1 MSAPSAG
8 GDAPGDV
15 SPPPYRT
22 PYRTAPLN
30 PWWILPFL
38 GRVPAIPAATLQ
50 MLGVVALAIFF
61 ENYDQAMLT
70 AALKQIAETFA
81 VPESELGALLGR
93 VHLGAVAAFF
103 LVPFAD
109 RIGRRRLFLVS
120 IIGISVATFL
130 SAFAQTVGQLI
141 ALQMLSRT
149 FMVTCVATAIVIIT
163 EEFPAE
169 HRGWGVGILGGLGAC
184 GYGLGLL
191 LFAAVDVLPFGWRSM
206 YLVGI
211 VPVLML
217 PRFRRRVPETRRFRQ
232 QELQHDGGGFG
243 GWLRPLVSLV
253 RAYPGRT
260 LGIGAI
266 GFLSSAG
273 QTTGFSFAAFHAQ
286 TVHGWSPGQYSAM
299 AILAGTA
306 GIIGHPWAGRV
317 ADRRGRLAVGF
328 VLFGSFPLLAL
339 VFYHGP
345 GWLLPLA
352 WIPLIFS
359 ITGTGTIQRALGSEL
374 FPTSYRGTASGWL
387 QLAEAVGRFAGLSLV
402 AWGTP
407 AGASNVPMI
416 SMVVFGSLVAGFLL
430 LLLPETSSRELE
442 EISAEEPAPDAVDA
456 RLVPRAPKSP
466 AR

>member
-1 MSAPSAG
+1 MSAE
-8 GDAPGDV
+8 PGEEDGAAR
-15 SPPPYRT
+15 PYRT
-22 PYRTAPLN
+22 PYRRAPNN
-30 PWWILPFL
+30 PWWIAPFL
-38 GRVPAIPAATLQ
+38 GRVPPIPAATIQ

-93 VHLGAVAAFF
+93 VHLGAIAAFF
-103 LVPFAD
+103 LIPFAD
-109 RIGRRRLFLVS
+109 RLGRRRLFLLSLVGLS
-120 IIGISVATFL
+120 LATFL
-130 SAFAQTVGQLI
+130 SAFAQTVNQLI

-149 FMVTCVATAIVIIT
+149 FMVTCAATAIVIIT

-191 LFAAVDVLPFGWRSM
+191 LFAAVDVLPYGWRSM
-206 YLVGI
+206 YVVGL
-211 VPVLML
+211 VPVLLL
-217 PRFRRRVPETRRFRQ
+217 PRFRRRVPETRRFREQ
-232 QELQHDGGGFG
+232 GTKRDAGGAG
-243 GWLRPLVSLV
+243 GWMRPLVSLA

-266 GFLSSAG
+266 GFLASAG

-286 TVHGWSPGQYSAM
+286 SAHGWSPGQYSAM
-299 AILAGTA
+299 AVLAGTV

-328 VLFGSFPLLAL
+328 VLHGSFPLLAL

-345 GWLLPLA
+345 GWMLPLA
-352 WIPLIFS
+352 WIPLVFS
-359 ITGTGTIQRALGSEL
+359 LTGSGTIARAMGSVL

-387 QLAEAVGRFAGLSLV
+387 QLAEALGRFAGLSTV
-402 AWGTP
+402 ALFTP

-416 SMVVFGSLVAGFLL
+416 SIVVFASLAAAVVL

-442 EISAEEPAPDAVDA
+442 QISSEREPVRGEIEP
-456 RLVPRAPKSP
+456 VPGVPKTP
-466 AR
+466 VP